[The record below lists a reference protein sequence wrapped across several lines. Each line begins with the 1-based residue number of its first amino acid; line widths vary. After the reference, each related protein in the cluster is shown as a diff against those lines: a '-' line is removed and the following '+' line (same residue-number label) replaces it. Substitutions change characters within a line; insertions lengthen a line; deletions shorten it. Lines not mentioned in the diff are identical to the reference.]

1 MRRHKLAKV
10 FLQVT
15 SWLCGHESK
24 GVEKHIE
31 NKSKNTVVCELV
43 VGYIGLDL
51 EERSR
56 KGTHLGLVSIEIVFK
71 IMIVEK
77 VKSWQM

>member
-1 MRRHKLAKV
+1 M
-10 FLQVT
+10 
-15 SWLCGHESK
+15 W
-24 GVEKHIE
+24 VEKHIE
-31 NKSKNTVVCELV
+31 KKSKNTVVCEIA

-56 KGTHLGLVSIEIVFK
+56 KGIHLGPVSIGIVFK

-77 VKSWQM
+77 VKKAGKCRMRKKNSQVEPWGIIAIRG